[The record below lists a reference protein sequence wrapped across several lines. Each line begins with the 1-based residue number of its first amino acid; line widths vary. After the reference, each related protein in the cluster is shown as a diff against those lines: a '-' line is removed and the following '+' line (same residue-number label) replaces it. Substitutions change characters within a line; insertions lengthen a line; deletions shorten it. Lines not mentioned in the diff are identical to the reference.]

1 MKKIGSKA
9 PTPHPFM
16 ANSAPE
22 SYKEMLRVAEV
33 GDIEELFEQIPAEH
47 LYTGEWNFPEPL
59 KSEASLYRHVRGI
72 LKQNISCEDYL
83 NFLGAG
89 CWQHYVPAICD
100 EMVTRTEFLT
110 SVWGTPSS
118 DHGRNQVWFEFASQI
133 GELVG
138 MEFVGLPLYSFGTAG
153 GHAIRMASRMNKR
166 HKVLIPRSMDPER
179 MAVFKTYCGYPELDG
194 FIEIVQVEVDPQ
206 SGRLDLRD
214 LESKLDNEVT
224 AVYLDNPNYLGIIE
238 KEARAICDLA
248 HEFGA
253 EAIVGVDPISLGVLA
268 SPAEYGADIVVGTTQ
283 PLGVHMNCG
292 GGVGGFIATRDE
304 ERYAREYPTLQVSLT
319 DTIEPGE
326 MAFALTLFEQSS
338 YGSREDGND
347 WTGNSVY
354 LWAVAN
360 ATYMSLMGPS
370 GFKSIGH
377 SILERSH
384 YAALKI
390 AEIPNLTIPWRTDF
404 FKEFVVNFDATDK
417 TVAEVNT
424 ALMTHKIFGG
434 KDLSEDFPELGQSAL
449 YSVTE
454 IHTQE
459 DLDTLVAALE
469 EVTK

>member
-59 KSEASLYRHVRGI
+59 KSEASLYRHVSGI

-214 LESKLDNEVT
+214 LESKLDHEVT

-390 AEIPNLTIPWRTDF
+390 AEIPNLSIPWRTDF

-424 ALMTHKIFGG
+424 ALMTRKIFGG

>member
-1 MKKIGSKA
+1 MPDMFSKD

-16 ANSAPE
+16 ANTAPG

-33 GDIEELFEQIPAEH
+33 SDIEELFEQIPDEH
-47 LYTGEWNFPEPL
+47 RFTGEWNFPEAL
-59 KSEASLYRHVRGI
+59 KSEVSLYRHVSGI
-72 LKQNISCEDYL
+72 LKKNISCEDYV

-110 SVWGTPSS
+110 PVWGTPSS
-118 DHGRNQVWFEFASQI
+118 DHGRNQVWFEFASQL

-153 GHAIRMASRMNKR
+153 GHAIRMASRINKR
-166 HKVLIPRSMDPER
+166 HKVLLPSSIDPER
-179 MAVFKTYCGYPELDG
+179 LAVIKTYCGYPELDG
-194 FIEIVQVEVDPQ
+194 YIEIIMVEIDQ
-206 SGRLDLRD
+206 HSGCIDLDD
-214 LESKLDNEVT
+214 LERKFSSDVT
-224 AVYLDNPNYLGIIE
+224 AIYFDNPNYLGVIE
-238 KEARAICDLA
+238 KDAQAICDLA
-248 HEFGA
+248 HKFGA
-253 EAIVGVDPISLGVLA
+253 EAIVGVDPISLGILA

-319 DTIEPGE
+319 ETVEPGE
-326 MAFALTLFEQSS
+326 MAFGLTLFEQSS
-338 YGSREDGND
+338 YGSREHGKD

-370 GFKSIGH
+370 GFKSIGNT
-377 SILERSH
+377 IIERSH

-390 AEIPNLTIPWRTDF
+390 AEIPNVTIPWGSIF
-404 FKEFVVNFDATDK
+404 FKEFVVNFDATK
-417 TVAEVNT
+417 VTVAEINKRLL
-424 ALMTHKIFGG
+424 ACGIFGG
-434 KDLSEDFPELGQSAL
+434 KDLSKDFPGLGQSAL
-449 YSVTE
+449 FCVTE

-459 DLDTLVAALE
+459 DLDNLVLALKD
-469 EVTK
+469 VTK

>member
-214 LESKLDNEVT
+214 LESKLDHEVT

>member
-1 MKKIGSKA
+1 
-9 PTPHPFM
+9 
-16 ANSAPE
+16 
-22 SYKEMLRVAEV
+22 
-33 GDIEELFEQIPAEH
+33 
-47 LYTGEWNFPEPL
+47 
-59 KSEASLYRHVRGI
+59 
-72 LKQNISCEDYL
+72 
-83 NFLGAG
+83 
-89 CWQHYVPAICD
+89 
-100 EMVTRTEFLT
+100 
-110 SVWGTPSS
+110 
-118 DHGRNQVWFEFASQI
+118 VWFEFASQI

-179 MAVFKTYCGYPELDG
+179 LAVLKTYCGYAELDG

-214 LESKLDNEVT
+214 LESKIDHEVT
-224 AVYLDNPNYLGIIE
+224 AVYFDNPNYLGIIE

-248 HEFGA
+248 HKFGV

-319 DTIEPGE
+319 DTIEQGE

-390 AEIPNLTIPWRTDF
+390 AEIPNLAVPWRTDF
-404 FKEFVVNFDATDK
+404 FKEFVVNFDATHK

-469 EVTK
+469 GVTK

>member
-1 MKKIGSKA
+1 MSKIDSKNPA
-9 PTPHPFM
+9 PHPFM
-16 ANSAPE
+16 ANSAPG
-22 SYKEMLRVAEV
+22 SYQEMLREVEV
-33 GDIEELFEQIPAEH
+33 GDIEELFEQIPADH
-47 LYTGEWNFPEPL
+47 RYTGEWHFPEAL
-59 KSEASLYRHVRGI
+59 ASEASLYRHLSTI
-72 LKQNISCEDYL
+72 LKKNISAEDYV

-110 SVWGTPSS
+110 SIWGTPSS
-118 DHGRNQVWFEFASQI
+118 DHGRNQVWFEFSSQI

-153 GHAIRMASRMNKR
+153 GHAVRMASRLNKR
-166 HKVLIPRSMDPER
+166 NKVLVTSSMDPER
-179 MAVFKTYCGYPELDG
+179 LAVLRTYCGYPELNEY
-194 FIEIVQVEVDPQ
+194 IEIIMVDVDPI
-206 SGRLDLRD
+206 SGRMLLSD
-214 LESKLDNEVT
+214 LESKLNNKVT
-224 AVYLDNPNYLGIIE
+224 AVYFDNPNYLGVIE
-238 KEARAICDLA
+238 SEAQAVCDLA
-248 HEFGA
+248 HKFGA

-268 SPAEYGADIVVGTTQ
+268 APAEYGADIVVGTTQ

-319 DTIEPGE
+319 ETVVPGE

-370 GFKSIGH
+370 GFTSIGH
-377 SILERSH
+377 TIMERSH
-384 YAALKI
+384 YAAIKI
-390 AEIPNLTIPWRTDF
+390 AKIPQVTVPWGKGF
-404 FKEFVVNFDATDK
+404 FKEFVVNFDATDL

-424 ALMTHKIFGG
+424 RLLEHGIFGG
-434 KDLSEDFPELGQSAL
+434 KDLSKDFPELGQSAM
-449 YSVTE
+449 YCVTE
-454 IHTQE
+454 IHTQQ
-459 DLDTLVAALE
+459 DLDLLIQALE

>member
-1 MKKIGSKA
+1 M
-9 PTPHPFM
+9 
-16 ANSAPE
+16 
-22 SYKEMLRVAEV
+22 
-33 GDIEELFEQIPAEH
+33 
-47 LYTGEWNFPEPL
+47 
-59 KSEASLYRHVRGI
+59 
-72 LKQNISCEDYL
+72 
-83 NFLGAG
+83 
-89 CWQHYVPAICD
+89 
-100 EMVTRTEFLT
+100 
-110 SVWGTPSS
+110 
-118 DHGRNQVWFEFASQI
+118 
-133 GELVG
+133 
-138 MEFVGLPLYSFGTAG
+138 
-153 GHAIRMASRMNKR
+153 
-166 HKVLIPRSMDPER
+166 
-179 MAVFKTYCGYPELDG
+179 
-194 FIEIVQVEVDPQ
+194 
-206 SGRLDLRD
+206 
-214 LESKLDNEVT
+214 
-224 AVYLDNPNYLGIIE
+224 
-238 KEARAICDLA
+238 
-248 HEFGA
+248 

-319 DTIEPGE
+319 DTIEQGE

-390 AEIPNLTIPWRTDF
+390 AEIPKLSVPWRTDF
-404 FKEFVVNFDATDK
+404 FKEFVVNFDATHK

>member
-59 KSEASLYRHVRGI
+59 KSEASLYRHVSGI

-214 LESKLDNEVT
+214 LESKLDHEVT

-424 ALMTHKIFGG
+424 ALMTRKIFGG